1 MAAQR
6 QQTKIS
12 DIESALNKQTRGRTE
27 EKKEAED
34 AKLKTKEHFV
44 ERVKSKGILGLCDGA
59 FGQAKSNARG
69 GTETTMDDWQSQET
83 NQPKL

>member
-1 MAAQR
+1 V
-6 QQTKIS
+6 
-12 DIESALNKQTRGRTE
+12 E
-27 EKKEAED
+27 EQKKKEEAED
-34 AKLKTKEHFV
+34 AKLKTGNHFV
-44 ERVKSKGILGLCDGA
+44 ERAREVKSMLGLCDGA